1 MQIDQNCPSLLGT
14 HGVIFRFSDPL
25 TALYSITYMYYSILG
40 CFITVGVGWAVSCF
54 TASESDQYDEELI
67 HPWARKMADLFPG
80 KKRQYYSKDLLAE
93 PKEKVKRNSSNAV
106 NVAENGVSRQSSV
119 GPSKRDLE
127 VENEKV
133 EPKIGTVNAGYS
145 PDMPMEE
152 VNGTYKVMS

>member
-1 MQIDQNCPSLLGT
+1 MPS
-14 HGVIFRFSDPL
+14 FSDPL

-40 CFITVGVGWAVSCF
+40 CFITVLVGWAVSCF

-93 PKEKVKRNSSNAV
+93 SKEKVKRNSSNAV
-106 NVAENGVSRQSSV
+106 NVAENVVTRQS
-119 GPSKRDLE
+119 SKRDLE

-133 EPKIGTVNAGYS
+133 EPKIGTVNPGYS